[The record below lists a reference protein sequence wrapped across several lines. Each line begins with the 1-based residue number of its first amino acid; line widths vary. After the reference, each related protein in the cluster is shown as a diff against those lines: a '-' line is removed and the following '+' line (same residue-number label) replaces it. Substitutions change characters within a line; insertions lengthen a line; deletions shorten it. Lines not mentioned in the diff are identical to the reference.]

1 MCKFCREWWEQYPV
15 PYKGVTVAI
24 LGYGAV
30 SAVVHLVAREMAKC
44 L

>member
-1 MCKFCREWWEQYPV
+1 MRKFCREWWEQYPAG
-15 PYKGVTVAI
+15 YKGVTIVI

-30 SAVVHLVAREMAKC
+30 SAVIHLMAREMAKA